1 MPILTPEAAS
11 SPAAVH
17 HPLDL
22 RAAIRDLVR
31 GFSIEAT
38 VRTPNV
44 AAACAHWLAPGTR
57 VYISMLPGQTYQQS
71 AALAAQLARAGLTP
85 VPHVTARG
93 LANLAIA
100 EDFLTRVHGEAGVDR
115 VLLLGGD
122 RAMVAG
128 PFDSSA
134 ALLATGMLPRHGIR
148 AIEVAGYPEGH
159 PGIAEPILQAALER
173 KISLAREQGLEL
185 GVLTQFSFRPERIA
199 AWVRQ
204 VQIAHAHLP
213 GQLQAVHPH
222 PPGQGQSAHEQGQAE
237 AVDAQLPGQ
246 APAAH
251 AQLPMAVGIAGPAN
265 VTTLLKYALRCGVFA
280 SVGLL
285 GKQSGSVL
293 RLLSEAGP
301 EPVVQALA
309 AQSVVAQAAKV
320 GAAQFSRCHLFSFGG
335 IERTARWARA
345 VEQGHFELVGS
356 DHHLSVG
363 LN

>member
-1 MPILTPEAAS
+1 MPTQTPEAAS
-11 SPAAVH
+11 PASPPGAVD

-44 AAACAHWLAPGTR
+44 AATCAHWLAPGTR

-100 EDFLTRVHGEAGVDR
+100 EDFLARVRNEAGVDR
-115 VLLLGGD
+115 LLLLGGD

-159 PGIAEPILQAALER
+159 PAIAEPELQAALER
-173 KISLAREQGLEL
+173 KIELAREQGLEL

-199 AWVRQ
+199 AWVLKAQ
-204 VQIAHAHLP
+204 AAYAGP
-213 GQLQAVHPH
+213 GASAQAPIQDW
-222 PPGQGQSAHEQGQAE
+222 PG
-237 AVDAQLPGQ
+237 P

-251 AQLPMAVGIAGPAN
+251 ASLPGQARAAQAALPVAVGIAGPAN
-265 VTTLLKYALRCGVFA
+265 VTTLLNYALRCGVFA
-280 SVGLL
+280 SVGML

-309 AQSVVAQAAKV
+309 AQSVVARAAKV

-345 VEQGHFELVGS
+345 VEQGHFDLVGG